1 VVREFIQSDASP
13 EALAGEALR
22 LLGDSAARE
31 TLAARLEGIVRTLR
45 AEGAG
50 KRAAKALLDSVNE
63 SQASSTL

>member
-1 VVREFIQSDASP
+1 
-13 EALAGEALR
+13 LR
-22 LLGDSAARE
+22 LLGDSVARE

-63 SQASSTL
+63 SQASSTP

>member
-22 LLGDSAARE
+22 LLGDSVARE
-31 TLAARLEGIVRTLR
+31 ALAARLDGIVCTLR

-50 KRAAKALLDSVNE
+50 KRAAKALLDSANE
-63 SQASSTL
+63 SQASSKA